1 MCRQQANSDGACC
14 DAGANARRRIF
25 YDDAFVG
32 TNAASMRALEVGI
45 RAGRSQRY
53 IVLRSAKETHLG
65 LPRSTS
71 SERMKT
77 SGSAMPAA
85 AMAGDAYLRVADVH
99 TAQRGLGRCLAG
111 AS

>member
-1 MCRQQANSDGACC
+1 MRRQQADSDSSCC
-14 DAGANARRRIF
+14 NAGANARRRVL

-32 TNAASMRALEVGI
+32 TDAASMRALEVGI
-45 RAGRSQRY
+45 RAGRNQLY
-53 IVLRSAKETHLG
+53 IILRPARATHLG

>member
-1 MCRQQANSDGACC
+1 MRRQQANGDGPRCN
-14 DAGANARRRIF
+14 AGANARPRVL
-25 YDDAFVG
+25 YDDTFVG
-32 TNAASMRALEVGI
+32 ADAASMRAFKVWI
-45 RAGRSQRY
+45 RAERNQHW
-53 IVLRSAKETHLG
+53 IVLRLAETTHFG